1 MKHFLSV
8 VIFLAINIADVRAQL
23 ANGGTLANF
32 TIDADTKVGYAKSGT
47 TTLLAYN
54 NDDWFLPASYSG
66 TGKGV
71 IDTTGASAFRT
82 SLMAGNNI
90 SFSRRMNVVNNT
102 VVNGRIWVDGL
113 YVRDYVGSNI
123 DSLNMTYDST
133 TFGNSAKNAGNPNT
147 NWNVG
152 TQTIPG
158 KNDLINGFAHIR
170 RDGSSPSDSLWMNF
184 AISTLGVLGTRYYDI
199 ELFKK
204 SCVYN
209 STTGLFST
217 GGTEGGHSEWKFN
230 ASGQIVQTGDL
241 IISATFSPG
250 SAPVLDIRI
259 WVSATTHSTVN
270 PAFFNF
276 NGNFDMPSGGSY
288 GYAQI
293 VSNANTT
300 AFGAGASNY
309 SGVELID
316 TTYATPW
323 GATTF
328 NSTNTQRI
336 WSQNFNQL
344 QLVETG
350 INLTR
355 IGLDPSLYTALGLG
369 QCSPLFNSVFFKSRS
384 SASFTSNLQ
393 DFMGPYDFGA
403 LPAASTVAASSNFPA
418 LCPNNPISTLFVNN
432 PVSTSLYEWSTP
444 NGSITTNPASGTAID
459 INGPGIYYVA
469 QRLFSGCEVYATDT
483 IQIVYSSGSCSV
495 LPSSKI
501 EINGTVKANKATVS
515 WRVEEELLSLS
526 KKFVVERT
534 GNNSIYATVAEV
546 NAEAGKTVYS
556 IDDLLSAPATGYNY
570 RIRIVKKDNTGAYSS
585 SILVKTKHMENEV
598 SFYPNPA
605 QNELNYYTG
614 TTAKNAQL
622 AIYDMSGAMM
632 QQTIFSGNNVRLNIS
647 FLKSGTY
654 YLKVQ
659 QQDGSEAKL
668 HKFVKL

>member
-1 MKHFLSV
+1 MKHFLPLIV
-8 VIFLAINIADVRAQL
+8 FLAINSTYVNAQL
-23 ANGGTLANF
+23 SNGGTLANF
-32 TIDADTKVGYAKSGT
+32 TIDADTKVGYAKFGT

-54 NDDWFLPASYSG
+54 NDDWFLPAAYSG

-113 YVRDYVGSNI
+113 YVRDYIGSNI
-123 DSLNMTYDST
+123 DSLNMSYDST
-133 TFGNSAKNAGNPNT
+133 TFGNAAKNAGDPNT

-152 TQTIPG
+152 TQTIPS
-158 KNDLINGFAHIR
+158 KVDLIDGFAHLR

-184 AISTLGVLGTRYYDI
+184 GISTLGVLGTRYYDI

-230 ASGQIVQTGDL
+230 ASGQIIQTGDL

-259 WVSATTHSTVN
+259 WVSATTYSTVN

-276 NGNFDMPSGGSY
+276 NSNFDMPSGGSY

-300 AFGAGASNY
+300 AFGAGTSNY
-309 SGVELID
+309 SGVELTD

-323 GATTF
+323 GTTTF

-336 WSQNFNQL
+336 WSQNYNQL
-344 QLVETG
+344 QFVETG

-355 IGLDPSLYTALGLG
+355 IGLDPSLYTALGIG

-418 LCPNNPISTLFVNN
+418 LCPNNPVSTLFVNN

-444 NGSITTNPASGTAID
+444 NGSIVTNPASGTTID
-459 INGPGIYYVA
+459 INSAGIYYVA
-469 QRLFSGCEVYATDT
+469 QRLFSGCEVYAIDT
-483 IQIVYSSGSCSV
+483 IQIVYTAGSCSV
-495 LPSSKI
+495 LPNNKI
-501 EINGTVKANKATVS
+501 EINGNVKGNKAVVS
-515 WRVEEELLSLS
+515 WKVGDEILSS
-526 KKFVVERT
+526 ASRFVVERST
-534 GNNSIYATVAEV
+534 DNAAFVTVTEI
-546 NAEAGKTVYS
+546 NADMNKTVYS
-556 IDDLLSAPATGYNY
+556 IEDILSVQAAGYNY
-570 RIRIVKKDNTGAYSS
+570 RIRIMKKDHSIAYSS
-585 SILVKTKHMENEV
+585 SILVKTKQPDSEL

-605 QNELNYYTG
+605 QNELTLYTG
-614 TTAKNAQL
+614 IAMQNAQA
-622 AIYDMSGAMM
+622 AIYDISGAVL
-632 QQTIFSGNNVRLNIS
+632 QQTSFSGNNLNMNIS
-647 FLKSGTY
+647 TLKPGAY

-659 QQDGSEAKL
+659 QKDGAFAKM

>member
-1 MKHFLSV
+1 MKHFLPVLFFFAINSSV
-8 VIFLAINIADVRAQL
+8 VNAQL
-23 ANGGTLANF
+23 SNGGTLANF
-32 TIDADTKVGYAKSGT
+32 TIDADTKVGYAKFGT

-54 NDDWFLPASYSG
+54 NDDWFLPASYPG

-82 SLMAGNNI
+82 RLMAGDNI

-113 YVRDYVGSNI
+113 YVRDYSGSIVGSTY
-123 DSLNMTYDST
+123 TYDST
-133 TFGNSAKNAGNPNT
+133 TFGNAAKNADNPNT
-147 NWNVG
+147 GWNVS
-152 TQTIPG
+152 TQSIPP
-158 KNDLINGFAHIR
+158 KNDLIDGFAHLR

-184 AISTLGVLGTRYYDI
+184 GISTLGVLGSRYYDI

-217 GGTEGGHSEWKFN
+217 SGTEGGHSEWKFN
-230 ASGQIVQTGDL
+230 ASGQIIQTGDL

-250 SAPVLDIRI
+250 AAPILDIRI
-259 WVSATTHSTVN
+259 WVSSATYSTVN

-276 NGNFDMPSGGSY
+276 NSNFDMPSGGSY

-300 AFGAGASNY
+300 AFGAGTSNY
-309 SGVELID
+309 SALGLTD

-323 GATTF
+323 GTTTF

-336 WSQNFNQL
+336 WSSNFDQL
-344 QLVETG
+344 QFVETG

-355 IGLDPSLYTALGLG
+355 IGLDPSLYTALGMG

-384 SASFTSNLQ
+384 SASFTANLQ

-418 LCPNNPISTLFVNN
+418 LCPNNPVSTLFVNN
-432 PVSTSLYEWSTP
+432 PVSSSIYEWSTP
-444 NGSITTNPASGTAID
+444 NGSISTNPASGTAID
-459 INGPGIYYVA
+459 ISGPGIYYVA
-469 QRLFSGCEVYATDT
+469 QRLFSGCEVYAVDT
-483 IQIVYSSGSCSV
+483 IQVVYTSGSCSI
-495 LPSSKI
+495 LPDTKI
-501 EINGTVKANKATVS
+501 EINGNARGNKAIVS
-515 WRVEEELLSLS
+515 WKVEDEMLSS
-526 KKFVVERT
+526 ASRFVVERSI
-534 GNNSIYATVAEV
+534 NNSNYVTVTEI
-546 NAEAGKTVYS
+546 NADMNKTVYS
-556 IDDLLSAPATGYNY
+556 IEDVLSAQATGYNY
-570 RIRIVKKDNTGAYSS
+570 RIRIMKKDHSVAYSS
-585 SILVKTKHMENEV
+585 SILVKTKQTDSEL

-605 QNELNYYTG
+605 QHELNLYTG
-614 TTAKNAQL
+614 AAVKNAQ
-622 AIYDMSGAMM
+622 AVIYDMSGAVL
-632 QQTIFSGNNVRLNIS
+632 QQKNFSGNNLNMNVS
-647 FLKSGTY
+647 TLKPGAY

-659 QQDGSEAKL
+659 QKDGGVAKM

>member
-1 MKHFLSV
+1 MKHFLPV
-8 VIFLAINIADVRAQL
+8 VIFFAIISTDVCAQL
-23 ANGGTLANF
+23 TNGGTLANF
-32 TIDADTKVGYAKSGT
+32 TIDADTRVGYAKSGT

-54 NDDWFLPASYSG
+54 NDDWFLPTSYPG

-71 IDTTGASAFRT
+71 IDTTGTSTFRT
-82 SLMAGNNI
+82 RLMAGDNI

-113 YVRDYVGSNI
+113 YVRDYSGSSVGSTY
-123 DSLNMTYDST
+123 TYDST
-133 TFGNSAKNAGNPNT
+133 TFGNAAKNADNPNT
-147 NWNVG
+147 GWNVG
-152 TQTIPG
+152 TQTIPS
-158 KNDLINGFAHIR
+158 KVDLIDGFAHLR

-184 AISTLGVLGTRYYDI
+184 GITTLGVLGTRYYDI

-230 ASGQIVQTGDL
+230 ASGQIIQTGDL

-250 SAPVLDIRI
+250 AAPILDIRI

-276 NGNFDMPSGGSY
+276 NSNFDMPSGGSY

-300 AFGAGASNY
+300 AFGAGTSNY
-309 SGVELID
+309 SVLGLTD

-323 GATTF
+323 GTTTF
-328 NSTNTQRI
+328 NASNTQRI
-336 WSQNFNQL
+336 WSQNFDQL
-344 QLVETG
+344 QFVETG

-355 IGLDPSLYTALGLG
+355 IGLDPSLYTALGMG

-418 LCPNNPISTLFVNN
+418 LCPNNPVSTLFVNN
-432 PVSTSLYEWSTP
+432 AVSSSIYEWSTP
-444 NGSITTNPASGTAID
+444 NGSITTNPASGTSID

-515 WRVEEELLSLS
+515 WRVEDELLSLS

-534 GNNSIYATVAEV
+534 INNSTYATVAEV
-546 NAEAGKTVYS
+546 NAETGKTVYS
-556 IDDLLSAPATGYNY
+556 IDDLLSAPAAGYNY

-632 QQTIFSGNNVRLNIS
+632 QQTMFSGNNVRLNIS
-647 FLKSGTY
+647 LLKSGTY

-659 QQDGSEAKL
+659 QQDGSEAKS

>member
-8 VIFLAINIADVRAQL
+8 IICLAIHSTYVAAQL
-23 ANGGTLANF
+23 TNGGTLANF
-32 TIDADTKVGYAKSGT
+32 TIDADTKVGFAKFGT
-47 TTLLAYN
+47 TTLSAYN
-54 NDDWFLPASYSG
+54 NDDWFLPVAYSG
-66 TGKGV
+66 TGKAV
-71 IDTTGASAFRT
+71 IDTTGASVLRT
-82 SLMAGNNI
+82 KLMAGDNI
-90 SFSRRMNVVNNT
+90 SFSRRMNLVNNT

-113 YVRDYVGSNI
+113 YVRDYVGSDI
-123 DSLNMTYDST
+123 DSLNMRYDST
-133 TFGNSAKNAGNPNT
+133 TFGNAAKNAGNPNT

-152 TQTIPG
+152 TQTIPS
-158 KNDLINGFAHIR
+158 KNDLIDGFAHIR

-199 ELFKK
+199 ELFKR

-230 ASGQIVQTGDL
+230 SSGEIIQTGDL

-259 WVSATTHSTVN
+259 WVSSTTHSTVN

-276 NGNFDMPSGGSY
+276 NSNFDMPSGGSY

-300 AFGAGASNY
+300 AFGAGSSNY
-309 SGVELID
+309 SGVELLD

-336 WSQNFNQL
+336 WSQNFSQL

-355 IGLDPSLYTALGLG
+355 IGLDPSLYTALGMG

-418 LCPNNPISTLFVNN
+418 LCPNNPVSTLFVNN

-444 NGSITTNPASGTAID
+444 NGSITTNPASGTTID

-469 QRLFSGCEVYATDT
+469 QRLFSGCEVYAIDT
-483 IQIVYSSGSCSV
+483 IQIVYSSGSCSI

-501 EINGTVKANKATVS
+501 EVNGSVKANKATVS
-515 WRVEEELLSLS
+515 WRVDDDLLTVS

-534 GNNSIYATVAEV
+534 TNNGTYSTVAEI
-546 NAEAGKTVYS
+546 NADEDKTVYTTED
-556 IDDLLSAPATGYNY
+556 ILPATAMGYNY

-585 SILVKTKHMENEV
+585 SIVLKTKHMDNEV

-605 QNELNYYTG
+605 QHELNYYTG
-614 TTAKNAQL
+614 TKAKNAQL
-622 AIYDMSGAMM
+622 AIYDISGAVL
-632 QQTIFSGNNVRLNIS
+632 QQSTFSGNNVRLNIS
-647 FLKSGTY
+647 LLKAGTY

-659 QQDGSEAKL
+659 QQDGSEARL

>member
-1 MKHFLSV
+1 MKHFLHLI
-8 VIFLAINIADVRAQL
+8 IFFALSSNCVNAQL
-23 ANGGTLANF
+23 SNGGTLANF
-32 TIDADTKVGYAKSGT
+32 TIDADTRVGYAKFGT
-47 TTLLAYN
+47 TTLAAYN
-54 NDDWFLPASYSG
+54 NDDWFLPSSYPG
-66 TGKGV
+66 TGRGV

-113 YVRDYVGSNI
+113 YVRDYSGSSVGATY
-123 DSLNMTYDST
+123 TYDST
-133 TFGNSAKNAGNPNT
+133 TFGNAAKNADNPNT
-147 NWNVG
+147 GWNVG
-152 TQTIPG
+152 TQTIPS
-158 KNDLINGFAHIR
+158 KVDLIDGFAYLR

-184 AISTLGVLGTRYYDI
+184 GITTLGVLGTRYYDI

-230 ASGQIVQTGDL
+230 ASGQIIQTGDL

-250 SAPVLDIRI
+250 SAPELDIRI
-259 WVSATTHSTVN
+259 WISSATYNTVN

-276 NGNFDMPSGGSY
+276 NSNFDMPSGGSY

-300 AFGAGASNY
+300 AFGAGTSNY
-309 SGVELID
+309 SVLGLTD

-323 GATTF
+323 GSTTF
-328 NSTNTQRI
+328 NASNTQRI
-336 WSQNFNQL
+336 WSQNFDQL
-344 QLVETG
+344 QFVETG
-350 INLTR
+350 INFTR
-355 IGLDPSLYTALGLG
+355 IGLDPSLYTALGMG

-526 KKFVVERT
+526 NKFVVERT
-534 GNNSIYATVAEV
+534 SNNSTYVTVAEV
-546 NAEAGKTVYS
+546 IANAGKTVYS
-556 IDDLLSAPATGYNY
+556 IEDILSAPATGYNY

-632 QQTIFSGNNVRLNIS
+632 QQTTFSGNNVRLNIS
-647 FLKSGTY
+647 LLKSGTY

>member
-8 VIFLAINIADVRAQL
+8 IILFAINITCVNAQL
-23 ANGGTLANF
+23 SNGGTLANF
-32 TIDADTKVGYAKSGT
+32 TIDADTKVGYAKFGT
-47 TTLLAYN
+47 TTLAAYN
-54 NDDWFLPASYSG
+54 NDDWFLPTSYSG

-102 VVNGRIWVDGL
+102 VVDGRIWVDGL
-113 YVRDYVGSNI
+113 YVRDYTGSSVGATY
-123 DSLNMTYDST
+123 TYDST
-133 TFGNSAKNAGNPNT
+133 TFGNAAKNADNPNT
-147 NWNVG
+147 GWNVG
-152 TQTIPG
+152 TQTIPS
-158 KNDLINGFAHIR
+158 KVDLIDGFAHLR
-170 RDGSSPSDSLWMNF
+170 REGSSPSDSLWMNF
-184 AISTLGVLGTRYYDI
+184 GISTLGVLGTRYYDI

-209 STTGLFST
+209 STTGLFTT

-230 ASGQIVQTGDL
+230 ASGQIIQTGDL

-259 WVSATTHSTVN
+259 WVSATTYSTVN

-276 NGNFDMPSGGSY
+276 NANFDMPSGGSY

-300 AFGAGASNY
+300 AFGAGTSNY
-309 SGVELID
+309 SGVSLAD

-323 GATTF
+323 GTTTF
-328 NSTNTQRI
+328 NSSNTQRI
-336 WSQNFNQL
+336 WSSNFDQL

-355 IGLDPSLYTALGLG
+355 IGLDPSLYTALGIG

-418 LCPNNPISTLFVNN
+418 LCPNNPVSTLFVNN
-432 PVSTSLYEWSTP
+432 PVSSSLYEWSTP
-444 NGSITTNPASGTAID
+444 NGSISTNPASGTTID
-459 INGPGIYYVA
+459 ISGPGIYYVA
-469 QRLFSGCEVYATDT
+469 QRLFSGCEVYAIDT
-483 IQIVYSSGSCSV
+483 IQIVYTSGSCSI
-495 LPSSKI
+495 LPSTKI

-526 KKFVVERT
+526 NKFVVERT
-534 GNNSIYATVAEV
+534 VNNSTYTTVAEV
-546 NAEAGKTVYS
+546 NADAGKTVYS
-556 IDDLLSAPATGYNY
+556 IDDILSAPATGYNY

-585 SILVKTKHMENEV
+585 SILVKTKHMDNEI

-622 AIYDMSGAMM
+622 AIYDISGAVL
-632 QQTIFSGNNVRLNIS
+632 QQSTFSGNNVRLNIS
-647 FLKSGTY
+647 LLKSGTY

>member
-1 MKHFLSV
+1 MKHFLPL
-8 VIFLAINIADVRAQL
+8 IILIAVGSTHANAQL
-23 ANGGTLANF
+23 TNGGTLANF
-32 TIDADTKVGYAKSGT
+32 TIDADTKVGYAKLGT

-54 NDDWFLPASYSG
+54 NDDWFLPSAYSG

-113 YVRDYVGSNI
+113 YVRDYTGSNI
-123 DSLNMTYDST
+123 DSLNLTYDST

-152 TQTIPG
+152 TQTIPS
-158 KNDLINGFAHIR
+158 KNDLIDGFAHLR

-184 AISTLGVLGTRYYDI
+184 GITTLGVLGSRYYDI

-209 STTGLFST
+209 STTGLFVT

-230 ASGQIVQTGDL
+230 ASGQIIQTGDL

-259 WVSATTHSTVN
+259 WVSATTYSTVN

-276 NGNFDMPSGGSY
+276 NANFDMPSGGSY

-300 AFGAGASNY
+300 AFGAGTSNY

-323 GATTF
+323 GATKF
-328 NSTNTQRI
+328 NSSNTQRI

-350 INLTR
+350 INLSR
-355 IGLDPSLYTALGLG
+355 IGLDPSLYTALGIG
-369 QCSPLFNSVFFKSRS
+369 QCSQMFNSVFFKSRS

-418 LCPNNPISTLFVNN
+418 LCPNNPVSTLFVNN

-444 NGSITTNPASGTAID
+444 NGVIATNPASGTAID
-459 INGPGIYYVA
+459 ISGPGIYYVA
-469 QRLFSGCEVYATDT
+469 QRLFSGCEVYAVDT
-483 IQIVYSSGSCSV
+483 IQVVYTSGSCSI

-501 EINGTVKANKATVS
+501 EINGNAKGNKATVS
-515 WRVEEELLSLS
+515 WRVEDELLSS
-526 KKFVVERT
+526 SNKFVVERNI
-534 GNNSIYATVAEV
+534 NNNGYTTVTEIAADT
-546 NAEAGKTVYS
+546 NKTVYS
-556 IDDLLSAPATGYNY
+556 IEDILSAPATGYNY
-570 RIRIVKKDNTGAYSS
+570 RIRIIKKDNTGAYSS
-585 SILVKTKHMENEV
+585 SILVKTKQVDGEI

-605 QNELNYYTG
+605 QNELNFYTG
-614 TTAKNAQL
+614 TVANNAQL
-622 AIYDMSGAMM
+622 AIYDISGAVV
-632 QQTIFSGNNVRLNIS
+632 QQTIFSGNTVKLNIS
-647 FLKSGTY
+647 LLKAGSY

-659 QQDGSEAKL
+659 HKDGSAAKL
-668 HKFVKL
+668 QKFVKL

>member
-1 MKHFLSV
+1 MKHFLPV
-8 VIFLAINIADVRAQL
+8 VIFLAIISTDVCAQL
-23 ANGGTLANF
+23 TNGGTLANF
-32 TIDADTKVGYAKSGT
+32 TIDADTRVGYAKSGT

-54 NDDWFLPASYSG
+54 NDDWFLPTSYPG

-82 SLMAGNNI
+82 RLMAGDNI

-113 YVRDYVGSNI
+113 YVRDYSGSSVGSTY
-123 DSLNMTYDST
+123 TYDST
-133 TFGNSAKNAGNPNT
+133 TFGNAAKNADNPNT
-147 NWNVG
+147 GWNVG
-152 TQTIPG
+152 TQTIPS
-158 KNDLINGFAHIR
+158 KVDLIDGFAHLR

-184 AISTLGVLGTRYYDI
+184 GITTLGVLGTRYYDI

-230 ASGQIVQTGDL
+230 ASGQIIQTGDL

-250 SAPVLDIRI
+250 AAPILDIRI

-276 NGNFDMPSGGSY
+276 NSNFDMPSGGSY

-300 AFGAGASNY
+300 AFGAGTSNY
-309 SGVELID
+309 SVLGLTD

-323 GATTF
+323 GTTTF
-328 NSTNTQRI
+328 NASNTQRI
-336 WSQNFNQL
+336 WSQNFDQL
-344 QLVETG
+344 QFVETG

-355 IGLDPSLYTALGLG
+355 IGLDPSLYTALGMG

-418 LCPNNPISTLFVNN
+418 LCPNNPVSTLFVNN
-432 PVSTSLYEWSTP
+432 AVSSSIYEWSTP
-444 NGSITTNPASGTAID
+444 NGSITTNPASGTSID

-515 WRVEEELLSLS
+515 WRVEDELLSAS

-534 GNNSIYATVAEV
+534 VNNSAYVTVAEV
-546 NAEAGKTVYS
+546 NAEADKTVYS
-556 IDDLLSAPATGYNY
+556 IDDLLSAPAAGYNY

-632 QQTIFSGNNVRLNIS
+632 QQTMFSGNNVRLNIS
-647 FLKSGTY
+647 LLKSGTY

-659 QQDGSEAKL
+659 EQDGSEAKL